1 MLRTEFLFFMA
12 KFDNPLNN
20 LKVASPCSQD
30 WNAMLGDNRKRY
42 CGECKLN
49 VYNLSGMTRTE
60 AENLVMN
67 AEGRLCVRFYKR
79 ADGTLL
85 TEDCPVGWAKVK
97 QRTQA
102 YLTALASLIFAFF
115 GALGL
120 VAAFK
125 KSSESMIMGG
135 ISPASTA
142 TPRAR
147 MGEMEVNSN
156 TRTER
161 PPQYVMGNMAP
172 MTPRPTP
179 KNEQV
184 VGKIAV
190 PKNRR

>member
-1 MLRTEFLFFMA
+1 MA
-12 KFDNPLNN
+12 NFDNPLND

-30 WNAMLGDNRKRY
+30 WNAMIGSERKRY

-49 VYNLSGMTRTE
+49 VYNLSGMTRAE
-60 AENLVMN
+60 AENLITS

-79 ADGTLL
+79 ADGSVI

-97 QRTQA
+97 QRTRA
-102 YLTALASLIFAFF
+102 YLTAVASLIFAFF

-125 KSSESMIMGG
+125 KSSDAMIMGG
-135 ISPASTA
+135 ISPVSTA
-142 TPRAR
+142 TPRTST
-147 MGEMEVNSN
+147 MGEVDVNSN
-156 TRTER
+156 VRVEST
-161 PPQYVMGNMAP
+161 PQYVMGNIAP

-184 VGKIAV
+184 IGKIAV
-190 PKNRR
+190 PKPQR

>member
-1 MLRTEFLFFMA
+1 MA

-30 WNAMLGDNRKRY
+30 WNAMIGSERKRY

-49 VYNLSGMTRTE
+49 VYNLSGMSRTE

-79 ADGTLL
+79 ADGSVI
-85 TEDCPVGWAKVK
+85 TEDCPVGWAKIK
-97 QRTQA
+97 QRTRA
-102 YLTALASLIFAFF
+102 YLTAVASLIFTFF

-125 KSSESMIMGG
+125 KSTEATIMGAIP
-135 ISPASTA
+135 ISTSTPKSTPKA
-142 TPRAR
+142 TPKSTPEEPPVM
-147 MGEMEVNSN
+147 MGAIA
-156 TRTER
+156 ER
-161 PPQYVMGNMAP
+161 S
-172 MTPRPTP
+172 PTM

-184 VGKIAV
+184 VGKIRV
-190 PKNRR
+190 PKNQK